1 MLSLVLSAHQN
12 SECYQQLEVR
22 LQLCVHPLRFP
33 LIVICITRVYYI
45 IHVYI
50 APDSIIM
57 VLLLGAAGCLEHLWN
72 VHMLALCLLKI
83 LTVVQHTQPSAN
95 PA

>member
-12 SECYQQLEVR
+12 SECYQQLQVR

-33 LIVICITRVYYI
+33 LIVIRTTRVYYI

-57 VLLLGAAGCLEHLWN
+57 ILLLGAAGF
-72 VHMLALCLLKI
+72 LLY
-83 LTVVQHTQPSAN
+83 S
-95 PA
+95 